1 MCEPTKTMT
10 YDTTIKSN
18 STTKKHL
25 TIQQTT
31 LEQQTAVEQTN
42 TEKQSTAKEKTAS
55 VNQYTTTKKRT
66 TIGHSITVKL
76 STSKEQRTAVTW
88 LPSSTSSATTM
99 TINDTTQNTKDNK
112 LCVCVCKHVNQTI
125 QESIEKR
132 RRELILNKTELSF
145 NIRKRTSAGDNRKT
159 SRMMGTVAVII
170 LVVYGLL
177 FFCTDIW
184 NLLAMCRSK
193 MFDKKQPNRT

>member
-1 MCEPTKTMT
+1 MCEPTKTMP

-18 STTKKHL
+18 STTKKYL

-42 TEKQSTAKEKTAS
+42 TEKQSTATEKTAS

-66 TIGHSITVKL
+66 TIGHSFTVKL

-88 LPSSTSSATTM
+88 LPSSTSSANTM
-99 TINDTTQNTKDNK
+99 TINDTTQNTKDNT

-132 RRELILNKTELSF
+132 RRELILNKT
-145 NIRKRTSAGDNRKT
+145 
-159 SRMMGTVAVII
+159 
-170 LVVYGLL
+170 
-177 FFCTDIW
+177 
-184 NLLAMCRSK
+184 
-193 MFDKKQPNRT
+193 